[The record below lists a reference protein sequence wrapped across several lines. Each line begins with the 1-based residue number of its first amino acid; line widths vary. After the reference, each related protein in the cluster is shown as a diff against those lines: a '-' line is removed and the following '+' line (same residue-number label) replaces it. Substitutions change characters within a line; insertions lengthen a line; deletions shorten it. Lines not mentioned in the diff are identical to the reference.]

1 MRKYTQLAMVLM
13 LYGATLTC
21 VGAAQNTPNI
31 LWIMAEDTSPWMGC
45 YGDSINAT
53 ATPNIDVLA
62 ASGVR
67 FAWAFVPA
75 PVCSPC
81 RSALNVGQSQIRF
94 GAHEHR
100 SSRGPV
106 KISLPK
112 GMKLLPQIMRE
123 NGYYTFNLG
132 KTDYNFVWDQ
142 EATFS
147 LLGKRPKNIPW
158 DTFKQNQPFYGQIQT
173 SGGKTNTRNLAAA
186 RKTDPAT
193 VTVPP
198 DYPQNQLY
206 REIVAE
212 HYDSIRMEDD
222 LVGSI
227 LEGLKASGMAD
238 NTIVVY
244 FSDHGANHLVRHKQ
258 MVTEGG
264 LHVPFMISGPKSY
277 VPGQQV
283 RNDLVNLLDLCATT
297 LVWAD
302 IERPHWY
309 EGQDL
314 FSSDFKPRQW
324 VASAKDRM
332 DHTIDRVRSIRT
344 DRFRYTRN
352 YKLDRIFLQPQY
364 RDPKDYVKNLRELY
378 AKRELSPKLTEIYF
392 GQRPAEELYNVVNDP
407 HQLNNLA
414 KDPAFQHEL
423 KHHQQLLDAWLAQGD
438 MGEGEE
444 PAAEMTYQADGHKW
458 GRGVNPEYEG
468 VRKDSDGDGLSDQWE
483 QINGRDPKDGRLV
496 FEFNCGGWQTE
507 GWQPKGIHDNIAG
520 TLGYLDFGLDKG
532 KGTLRRQGLQVKA
545 MPSDKGL
552 LIRLRTSKTTQVQ
565 ASANGKR
572 LGRPQEV
579 SAGDTFITVYVPLTE
594 KNWQGIIESLALNL
608 KAPKGTFIKIDSIR
622 VERTQ
627 ERVSIMDAS
636 TMRVTCK

>member
-1 MRKYTQLAMVLM
+1 MNRSTHM
-13 LYGATLTC
+13 LIVFVFCTTIQ
-21 VGAAQNTPNI
+21 AAAEKPNI

-45 YGDSINAT
+45 YGDAINAN
-53 ATPNIDVLA
+53 ATPNIDALA

-67 FAWAFVPA
+67 FARAFVPA

-81 RSALNVGQSQIRF
+81 RSALIAGQSQIRF

-106 KISLPK
+106 KILLPE

-132 KTDYNFVWDQ
+132 KTDYNFIWDQ

-158 DTFKQNQPFYGQIQT
+158 DSFKQNQPFYGQIQT
-173 SGGKTNTRNLAAA
+173 SGGKTNTRNIAAS
-186 RKTDPAT
+186 RKTDPAA

-212 HYDSIRMEDD
+212 HYDSIRLEDD

-244 FSDHGANHLVRHKQ
+244 FSDHGANNLVRHKQ

-264 LHVPFMISGPKSY
+264 LHVPFMISGPKPY

-283 RNDLVNLLDLCATT
+283 RNDLVDLLDLCATT
-297 LVWAD
+297 LTWAG

-314 FSSDFKPRQW
+314 FSPEFKPRQW

-364 RDPKDYVKNLRELY
+364 RDPKDFVKNLRELY

-392 GQRPAEELYNVVNDP
+392 GERPADELYDVTEDP

-414 KDPAFQHEL
+414 NKSAYQHEL
-423 KHHQQLLDAWLAQGD
+423 RRHQKLLDAWLAKGD

-444 PAAEMTYQADGHKW
+444 PAAEMKYQADGHKW

-468 VRKDSDGDGLSDQWE
+468 VRTDSDGDGLTDQWE
-483 QINGRDPKDGRLV
+483 TVNGRDPKGGRLV
-496 FEFNCGGWQTE
+496 FEFDCGGWQTE
-507 GWQPKGIHDNIAG
+507 GWKPIGIRDNIAG
-520 TLGYLDFGLDKG
+520 HLDYLDFSLDQG
-532 KGTLRRQGLQVKA
+532 KGTIQR
-545 MPSDKGL
+545 KGL
-552 LIRLRTSKTTQVQ
+552 RTKTTAKDKTLGVKLRVSRQTRIR
-565 ASANGKR
+565 ASANGKW
-572 LGRPQEV
+572 LGSSQEV
-579 SAGDTFITVYVPLTE
+579 SADDTFATVRIPLSAT
-594 KNWQGIIESLALNL
+594 NWNGTIESLVLDF
-608 KAPKGTFIKIDSIR
+608 KAPKATFIEIDSIQI
-622 VERTQ
+622 ERTQ
-627 ERVSIMDAS
+627 D
-636 TMRVTCK
+636 K